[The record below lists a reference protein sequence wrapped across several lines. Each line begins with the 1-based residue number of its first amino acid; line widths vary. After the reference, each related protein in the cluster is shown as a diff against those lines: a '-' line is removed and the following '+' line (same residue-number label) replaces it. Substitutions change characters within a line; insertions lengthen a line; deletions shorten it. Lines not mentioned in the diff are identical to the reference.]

1 MARPPACLTFLRSPL
16 SHQMAHVAVSR
27 PAVVSGERGVIL
39 QAQAVADTNKTCLHE
54 FESAVQDFFHSF
66 FQGKHA

>member
-1 MARPPACLTFLRSPL
+1 
-16 SHQMAHVAVSR
+16 MAHVAVSR